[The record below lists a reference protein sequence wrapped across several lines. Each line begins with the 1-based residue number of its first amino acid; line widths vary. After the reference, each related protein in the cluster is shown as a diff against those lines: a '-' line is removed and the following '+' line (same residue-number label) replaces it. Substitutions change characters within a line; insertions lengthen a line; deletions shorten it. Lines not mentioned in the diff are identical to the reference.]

1 MARTYTL
8 SNGKVVLEP
17 RNKVYF
23 YLLIVFLIT
32 AFFMLFI
39 PIDWRAINIT
49 NAGFIINQLFSPA
62 SGQTYSD
69 YFRYIFSQPVLD
81 ALLETIRLSFGGTL
95 IGALACVPLAV
106 LSARNIVKKPWIY
119 QSARAI
125 MNFIRTI
132 PMFVIAVIAIFFLGY
147 GILPG
152 IAAISIFTFG
162 IMTKM
167 VYETIETV
175 DMGPVEALDACG
187 ANKVKAVGY
196 AVFPQVLPI
205 YLGYFI
211 YCFEI
216 NVRSSVILGFIGAG
230 GIGIILSNNVGYRY
244 DRVGGVILL
253 LFVVVVFIQSITRYV
268 RGKLQ

>member
-1 MARTYTL
+1 MAKMYTL
-8 SNGKVVLEP
+8 SNGKVVTEP
-17 RNKVYF
+17 GNKSII
-23 YLLIVFLIT
+23 YLVIVLAIT
-32 AFFMLFI
+32 SFFMLFI
-39 PIDWRAINIT
+39 PIDWKAINFR
-49 NAGFIINQLFSPA
+49 NAGFILGQLFTPT
-62 SGQTYSD
+62 SGQTYRD
-69 YFRYIFSQPVLD
+69 YFAFIVSTPVLN

-95 IGALACVPLAV
+95 IGALASVPLAV

-119 QSARAI
+119 QTARAI

-132 PMFVIAVIAIFFLGY
+132 PMFVIAVVAIFFLGY

-152 IAAISIFTFG
+152 IAAIAIFTFG

-167 VYETIETV
+167 VYETIETI

-230 GIGIILSNNVGYRY
+230 GIGIILYNNVGYRY